1 MTDKQTPEHQNSDKN
16 QADKKEPEHKP
27 QGFLRR
33 NMWNFT
39 LIAIAG
45 YAYTSFNNA
54 ADTDPI
60 HYDLMTAPE
69 FIQTINQ
76 DDVKAAQIEL
86 IDGKYVVTGTL
97 KVNTYEKPDPDAKDA
112 PLSKKELGS
121 GPKYKVVMGASDPT
135 SLLENRGVP
144 VTNTDYDPYKRPNAE
159 IITIDDLEML
169 IDQGKVGGISYANA
183 GAGNGT
189 IFEGVYK
196 PVRGD
201 NDYEVA
207 FRTAEH
213 GYNTESV
220 IKKIKDNNIK
230 RTYVTQDAPGWLS
243 SILPWLLFPAVFI
256 GFMLWQ
262 SRGAGQGKP
271 AHQRIDPEDIAE
283 GFDDVQG
290 IDDQKRQLKQMV
302 RYLQNPEE
310 IAKMGAKPPKGA
322 LLSGPPG
329 TGKTMLAKAVAKE
342 AGVPFFSINGSDFV
356 EMYVGVGARRARAL
370 FEDAKKNAP
379 CIIFIDEIDAVG
391 GNRGGNMSNG
401 HSEQQQTLTQILT
414 AMDGFEAQS
423 GVIVMAATNRP
434 ESLDPALVRAG
445 RLDRKIEVNVPDLV
459 GRVQILTKYMSN
471 KKCASDIDIETIAK
485 TTPGF
490 PGAEIVNLVNEALL
504 LAQEDGRNEADM
516 MDFVNARDNI
526 VFGAAKK
533 LSITEKEQRLTCDHE
548 AGHAIVM
555 KYTEGSDQIL
565 KATATPR
572 AKSLGMVE
580 TFSEGDR
587 VSYNKKQLLAYM
599 DAAMGGRI
607 AEEIWHGEDY
617 VTTGASQ
624 DIKQATAIARQMIL
638 DWGFSDFGM
647 QSFTEEQRATFLSQG
662 SSSLSDMSNEQKQKL
677 DEQIN
682 ALLKESYERA
692 RNLITLRKDELEL
705 VSNALFEYETVSG
718 AEIDTICAGGEIT
731 RRPTQAINDNSRK
744 PNTPNSNQGGVQGPQ
759 MRMG

>member
-1 MTDKQTPEHQNSDKN
+1 MTDKQTPERQDSDKN
-16 QADKKEPEHKP
+16 QPQKKKTEQKKP
-27 QGFLRR
+27 GFFRR
-33 NMWNFT
+33 NMWNFA
-39 LIAIAG
+39 LIAAAG

-54 ADTDPI
+54 AENDPI
-60 HYDLMTAPE
+60 AYDLMTGSE
-69 FIQTINQ
+69 FIQTVNH

-86 IDGKYVVTGTL
+86 IDGQYVVTGTL
-97 KVNTYEKPDPDAKDA
+97 KVNTYEKPDPDAAD
-112 PLSKKELGS
+112 KELS
-121 GPKYKVVMGASDPT
+121 EKELSTGPKYKAVMGPSDPT
-135 SLLENRGVP
+135 AMLESRGVP
-144 VTNTDYDPYKRPNAE
+144 VSNVDHDPYKRPNPE

-169 IDQGKVGGISYANA
+169 IDQGKVGGISYTNA

-189 IFEGVYK
+189 IFEGTYK
-196 PVRGD
+196 PVAGD
-201 NDYEVA
+201 NDYEVR
-207 FRTAEH
+207 FSTAEH
-213 GYNTESV
+213 GYNTENV
-220 IKKIKDNNIK
+220 LQKIKDNNIK
-230 RTYVTQDAPGWLS
+230 RSYVTQEAPGWLS
-243 SILPWLLFPAVFI
+243 SMLPWLLFPAVFI

-262 SRGAGQGKP
+262 GRGAGQGKP
-271 AHQRIDPEDIAE
+271 AHQRIDPEDITE

-310 IAKMGAKPPKGA
+310 IAQMGAKPPKGA

-471 KKCASDIDIETIAK
+471 KKCAKDIDIETIAK

-490 PGAEIVNLVNEALL
+490 PGAELVNLVNEALL
-504 LAQEDGRNEADM
+504 LAQEDGRQEADM
-516 MDFVNARDNI
+516 MDFVTARDNI
-526 VFGAAKK
+526 VFGAAKN
-533 LSITEKEQRLTCDHE
+533 LTITEKEQRLTCDHE

-647 QSFTEEQRATFLSQG
+647 QSFTEEQRATFLSKG
-662 SSSLSDMSNEQKQKL
+662 SSSLSDMSNEQKAKL

-682 ALLKESYERA
+682 TLLKESYERA

-718 AEIDTICAGGEIT
+718 AEIDTICAGGKIT
-731 RRPTQAINDNSRK
+731 RRPTQAINDNKK
-744 PNTPNSNQGGVQGPQ
+744 PNPPSSTQGGVQGPE

>member
-1 MTDKQTPEHQNSDKN
+1 MTDKQAPQQNDSEQN
-16 QADKKEPEHKP
+16 QPKDRQKVQEKP
-27 QGFLRR
+27 GFIKR
-33 NMWNFT
+33 NLWNFS

-45 YAYTSFNNA
+45 YAYMHFNNA
-54 ADTDPI
+54 SENGPVA
-60 HYDLMTAPE
+60 YDLMSGTE

-76 DDVKAAQIEL
+76 GDIKAAQIEK
-86 IDGKYVVTGTL
+86 IDGQYVVTGTL
-97 KVNTYEKPDPDAKDA
+97 NTNTYEKPAPDAA
-112 PLSKKELGS
+112 NEPLSEKELKS
-121 GPKYKVVMGASDPT
+121 GPKYKTVMGAADPT
-135 SLLENRGVP
+135 SMLESQNIP
-144 VTNTDYDPYKRPNAE
+144 VSTVEHDPYKRPAPE
-159 IITIDDLEML
+159 IISIDDLEML
-169 IDQGKVGGISYANA
+169 IDQNRVSGISYTNVST
-183 GAGNGT
+183 GNGT
-189 IFEGVYK
+189 IFDGVYK
-196 PVRGD
+196 PVSGD

-207 FRTAEH
+207 FQTTEH
-213 GYNTESV
+213 GAATEGV
-220 IKKIKDNNIK
+220 IQKIKDNGIK
-230 RTYVTQDAPGWLS
+230 RNYVAPQGAGWLS
-243 SILPWLLFPAVFI
+243 SVLPWLIFPAVFI

-262 SRGAGQGKP
+262 ARGAGNGRP
-271 AHQRIDPEDIAE
+271 AHQRIDPEDIQE

-290 IDDQKRQLKQMV
+290 VDSQKRQLQQMV
-302 RYLQNPEE
+302 RYLKNPEE

-322 LLSGPPG
+322 LLSGQPG
-329 TGKTMLAKAVAKE
+329 TGKTMLAKAIAKE
-342 AGVPFFSINGSDFV
+342 ADVPFFSINGSDFV
-356 EMYVGVGARRARAL
+356 EMFVGVGARRARAL

-423 GVIVMAATNRP
+423 GVIVIAATNRP

-445 RLDRKIEVNVPDLV
+445 RLDRKIEVTLPDLI
-459 GRVQILTKYMSN
+459 GRAQILTKYMSKRN
-471 KKCASDIDIETIAK
+471 CAKDIDIETVAR

-490 PGAEIVNLVNEALL
+490 PGAELVNLVNEALL

-516 MDFVNARDNI
+516 MDFITARDNI
-526 VFGAAKK
+526 VFGATKQ
-533 LSITEKEQRLTCDHE
+533 LTITEKEQRLTCDHE

-572 AKSLGMVE
+572 AKTLGMVE
-580 TFSEGDR
+580 TFFDGDR

-624 DIKQATAIARQMIL
+624 DIKQATTIARQMIL

-662 SSSLSDMSNEQKQKL
+662 SSSLTDMSNEQKAKL

-682 ALLKESYERA
+682 VLLKESYERA

-705 VSNALFEYETVSG
+705 VSNALFKYETISG
-718 AEIDTICAGGEIT
+718 EEIDTICAGGEIN
-731 RRPTQAINDNSRK
+731 RRPTQAINDNKKSA
-744 PNTPNSNQGGVQGPQ
+744 PPSSNQGGVQGPE